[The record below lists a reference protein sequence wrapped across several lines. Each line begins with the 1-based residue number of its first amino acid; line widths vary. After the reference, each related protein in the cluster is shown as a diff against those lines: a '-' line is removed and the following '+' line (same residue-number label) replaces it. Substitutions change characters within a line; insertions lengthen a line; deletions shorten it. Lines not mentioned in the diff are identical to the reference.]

1 MADKTKEW
9 GIFDADLK
17 PVFDYDTIL
26 SMRVEAR
33 DTVSN
38 FPVEKGAFATYN
50 KVRQPI
56 RITVTLSVGAIQ
68 SQRTGISISEMRR
81 RGKDRRGKLLSDLT
95 IARISTDVYNITM
108 PEGTYPRMTL
118 QDYSFAREQTKG
130 GPSRIVAELI
140 FIEVREVVS
149 QYTNSKVRFSGGP
162 AAGSKNDGKKQE
174 IIPNPQWETFDNT
187 KKFLSGELN
196 LKNTPHF
203 IFKPVL

>member
-38 FPVEKGAFATYN
+38 FPVEKGAFASYN

-56 RITVTLSVGAIQ
+56 RITVKLSVGAIQ
-68 SQRTGISISEMRR
+68 VNRTGLSLNEIRR

-95 IARISTDVYNITM
+95 IARVSTEVYNITM

-118 QDYSFAREQTKG
+118 QDYSFAREQMQG
-130 GPSRIVAELI
+130 GPSRIVAELT

-149 QYTNSKVRFSGGP
+149 QYTNSKVRFAGGP
-162 AAGSKNDGKKQE
+162 AEGTKNEGKKQE
-174 IIPNPQWETFDNT
+174 YILNPIWKDRSKTLILGQKGYKQEEIPI
-187 KKFLSGELN
+187 
-196 LKNTPHF
+196 F
-203 IFKPVL
+203 IPKP